1 MSNIITY
8 FIEWRHID
16 VEIVYDPDCS
26 HSFRE
31 FHSRQLAHIIVN
43 AAQPL
48 PISETGYL
56 SRFIQTDFVDEAGG
70 VIVLVMEALDHAAK
84 NRNWKEKQAMN
95 IQLQLSLF

>member
-1 MSNIITY
+1 
-8 FIEWRHID
+8 
-16 VEIVYDPDCS
+16 
-26 HSFRE
+26 
-31 FHSRQLAHIIVN
+31 
-43 AAQPL
+43 
-48 PISETGYL
+48 L